1 MEVQERPRATI
12 EGPGLA
18 LGKSGKLPK
27 LDEKAVQILEGLGPG
42 MSHPPDRIP
51 VGQFGLPELSFG
63 RLAGRCEYPAPGSA

>member
-1 MEVQERPRATI
+1 
-12 EGPGLA
+12 
-18 LGKSGKLPK
+18 
-27 LDEKAVQILEGLGPG
+27 